1 VNLLEFNL
9 QHVIALLKHL
19 QNVDLIQ
26 PSLQLLAERLQLNNV
41 NKDVHQDLLNQFN
54 QLDQDQLEQ
63 HQHHTKELQFNH
75 QPAIVL
81 HQLFHNVDHHQQ
93 MDQLHVEHKFT

>member
-9 QHVIALLKHL
+9 QHVIAMLKHL

-41 NKDVHQDLLNQFN
+41 NKDVHQD
-54 QLDQDQLEQ
+54 
-63 HQHHTKELQFNH
+63 
-75 QPAIVL
+75 
-81 HQLFHNVDHHQQ
+81 
-93 MDQLHVEHKFT
+93 HVYN